1 MKRATINDVA
11 LTAGVSTFTASR
23 ALRGKDHVAAATRD
37 KVLKVAKE
45 LNYTASRSAAA
56 LASGRT
62 NRIAMLARERL
73 AGWFMGEL
81 FDGLYDELSRA
92 RYDLTVYRAG
102 SVEER
107 AEFFTRLPAN
117 RNADALIVS
126 GFSATDEEADTL
138 ASMGMPIVSVNSPY
152 ISCCQAS
159 VAIDDEAAEAMAVR
173 YLAALGHR
181 RFCYVGRTDPLTGKE
196 WGFDARARGYKDEIV
211 SLGLTDCGIH
221 FIDSESPRSAKQVI
235 ATMLAQP
242 ERPTA
247 ICVWSDYYAL
257 RVVHELQA
265 VGVRIPEDVSV
276 FGFDGSDVAE
286 SIGLSTMVPTPPRE
300 IGQIAARK
308 ALDLVEGKTL
318 DDPHTTV
325 PVVVE
330 PGATS
335 GPEREEAIWKSLP
348 RRKPKEAWVEPHYF
362 TAPLITPP
370 TTHFW
375 AKM

>member
-37 KVLKVAKE
+37 KVLKAAKE

-196 WGFDARARGYKDEIV
+196 LGFDARARG
-211 SLGLTDCGIH
+211 
-221 FIDSESPRSAKQVI
+221 
-235 ATMLAQP
+235 
-242 ERPTA
+242 
-247 ICVWSDYYAL
+247 
-257 RVVHELQA
+257 
-265 VGVRIPEDVSV
+265 
-276 FGFDGSDVAE
+276 
-286 SIGLSTMVPTPPRE
+286 
-300 IGQIAARK
+300 
-308 ALDLVEGKTL
+308 
-318 DDPHTTV
+318 
-325 PVVVE
+325 
-330 PGATS
+330 
-335 GPEREEAIWKSLP
+335 
-348 RRKPKEAWVEPHYF
+348 
-362 TAPLITPP
+362 
-370 TTHFW
+370 
-375 AKM
+375 

>member
-1 MKRATINDVA
+1 
-11 LTAGVSTFTASR
+11 
-23 ALRGKDHVAAATRD
+23 
-37 KVLKVAKE
+37 
-45 LNYTASRSAAA
+45 
-56 LASGRT
+56 
-62 NRIAMLARERL
+62 MLARERL

-196 WGFDARARGYKDEIV
+196 WGFDARARGYKDEII

-265 VGVRIPEDVSV
+265 IGVRIPEDVSV

-308 ALDLVEGKTL
+308 ALNLVEGKTL

-325 PVVVE
+325 PVAVE

-335 GPEREEAIWKSLP
+335 GPVRE
-348 RRKPKEAWVEPHYF
+348 
-362 TAPLITPP
+362 
-370 TTHFW
+370 
-375 AKM
+375 

>member
-1 MKRATINDVA
+1 
-11 LTAGVSTFTASR
+11 
-23 ALRGKDHVAAATRD
+23 
-37 KVLKVAKE
+37 
-45 LNYTASRSAAA
+45 
-56 LASGRT
+56 
-62 NRIAMLARERL
+62 
-73 AGWFMGEL
+73 MGEL

-211 SLGLTDCGIH
+211 SLGLTD
-221 FIDSESPRSAKQVI
+221 
-235 ATMLAQP
+235 
-242 ERPTA
+242 
-247 ICVWSDYYAL
+247 
-257 RVVHELQA
+257 
-265 VGVRIPEDVSV
+265 
-276 FGFDGSDVAE
+276 
-286 SIGLSTMVPTPPRE
+286 
-300 IGQIAARK
+300 
-308 ALDLVEGKTL
+308 
-318 DDPHTTV
+318 
-325 PVVVE
+325 
-330 PGATS
+330 
-335 GPEREEAIWKSLP
+335 
-348 RRKPKEAWVEPHYF
+348 
-362 TAPLITPP
+362 
-370 TTHFW
+370 
-375 AKM
+375 

>member
-37 KVLKVAKE
+37 KVLKAAKE

-265 VGVRIPEDVSV
+265 IGVRIPEDVSV

-308 ALDLVEGKTL
+308 ALNLVEGKTL

-325 PVVVE
+325 PVAVK

-335 GPEREEAIWKSLP
+335 GPVRE
-348 RRKPKEAWVEPHYF
+348 
-362 TAPLITPP
+362 
-370 TTHFW
+370 
-375 AKM
+375 

>member
-37 KVLKVAKE
+37 KVLTAAKE

-126 GFSATDEEADTL
+126 GFSATDEEADH
-138 ASMGMPIVSVNSPY
+138 GGCDV
-152 ISCCQAS
+152 
-159 VAIDDEAAEAMAVR
+159 
-173 YLAALGHR
+173 
-181 RFCYVGRTDPLTGKE
+181 
-196 WGFDARARGYKDEIV
+196 RARGGTHDRREN
-211 SLGLTDCGIH
+211 
-221 FIDSESPRSAKQVI
+221 QV
-235 ATMLAQP
+235 ACP
-242 ERPTA
+242 EEHGEQSQGGRN
-247 ICVWSDYYAL
+247 
-257 RVVHELQA
+257 
-265 VGVRIPEDVSV
+265 ED
-276 FGFDGSDVAE
+276 
-286 SIGLSTMVPTPPRE
+286 R
-300 IGQIAARK
+300 
-308 ALDLVEGKTL
+308 
-318 DDPHTTV
+318 
-325 PVVVE
+325 
-330 PGATS
+330 GA
-335 GPEREEAIWKSLP
+335 
-348 RRKPKEAWVEPHYF
+348 
-362 TAPLITPP
+362 
-370 TTHFW
+370 
-375 AKM
+375 

>member
-37 KVLKVAKE
+37 KVLKAAKE

-138 ASMGMPIVSVNSPY
+138 ASMGMPKPPSVFRRGGLFPY
-152 ISCCQAS
+152 RLFPHWPTGRAGL
-159 VAIDDEAAEAMAVR
+159 DRHR
-173 YLAALGHR
+173 YSRMRVVQGL
-181 RFCYVGRTDPLTGKE
+181 PLNQIQCL
-196 WGFDARARGYKDEIV
+196 ARGN
-211 SLGLTDCGIH
+211 L
-221 FIDSESPRSAKQVI
+221 
-235 ATMLAQP
+235 
-242 ERPTA
+242 
-247 ICVWSDYYAL
+247 SDFA
-257 RVVHELQA
+257 R
-265 VGVRIPEDVSV
+265 
-276 FGFDGSDVAE
+276 GSW
-286 SIGLSTMVPTPPRE
+286 
-300 IGQIAARK
+300 
-308 ALDLVEGKTL
+308 
-318 DDPHTTV
+318 HH
-325 PVVVE
+325 
-330 PGATS
+330 GA
-335 GPEREEAIWKSLP
+335 
-348 RRKPKEAWVEPHYF
+348 
-362 TAPLITPP
+362 
-370 TTHFW
+370 
-375 AKM
+375 

>member
-1 MKRATINDVA
+1 
-11 LTAGVSTFTASR
+11 
-23 ALRGKDHVAAATRD
+23 
-37 KVLKVAKE
+37 
-45 LNYTASRSAAA
+45 
-56 LASGRT
+56 
-62 NRIAMLARERL
+62 
-73 AGWFMGEL
+73 
-81 FDGLYDELSRA
+81 
-92 RYDLTVYRAG
+92 
-102 SVEER
+102 
-107 AEFFTRLPAN
+107 
-117 RNADALIVS
+117 
-126 GFSATDEEADTL
+126 
-138 ASMGMPIVSVNSPY
+138 
-152 ISCCQAS
+152 
-159 VAIDDEAAEAMAVR
+159 MAVR

-265 VGVRIPEDVSV
+265 IGVRIPEDVSV

-308 ALDLVEGKTL
+308 ALNLVEGEDLGRPSYDCTC
-318 DDPHTTV
+318 
-325 PVVVE
+325 
-330 PGATS
+330 GGRA
-335 GPEREEAIWKSLP
+335 
-348 RRKPKEAWVEPHYF
+348 RRDQWASAGIGDMGKAPLGGKPKELGWSC
-362 TAPLITPP
+362 
-370 TTHFW
+370 TTSQRL
-375 AKM
+375 A

>member
-138 ASMGMPIVSVNSPY
+138 A
-152 ISCCQAS
+152 
-159 VAIDDEAAEAMAVR
+159 
-173 YLAALGHR
+173 
-181 RFCYVGRTDPLTGKE
+181 
-196 WGFDARARGYKDEIV
+196 
-211 SLGLTDCGIH
+211 
-221 FIDSESPRSAKQVI
+221 
-235 ATMLAQP
+235 
-242 ERPTA
+242 
-247 ICVWSDYYAL
+247 
-257 RVVHELQA
+257 
-265 VGVRIPEDVSV
+265 
-276 FGFDGSDVAE
+276 
-286 SIGLSTMVPTPPRE
+286 
-300 IGQIAARK
+300 
-308 ALDLVEGKTL
+308 
-318 DDPHTTV
+318 
-325 PVVVE
+325 
-330 PGATS
+330 
-335 GPEREEAIWKSLP
+335 
-348 RRKPKEAWVEPHYF
+348 AWVCPSSR
-362 TAPLITPP
+362 
-370 TTHFW
+370 
-375 AKM
+375 

>member
-37 KVLKVAKE
+37 KVLKAAKE

-138 ASMGMPIVSVNSPY
+138 ASMGMPIVSVIAINRCHSQ
-152 ISCCQAS
+152 IAKQSCSCCAGALYHPANIFRLMQAS
-159 VAIDDEAAEAMAVR
+159 SQYIHC
-173 YLAALGHR
+173 LLHR
-181 RFCYVGRTDPLTGKE
+181 L
-196 WGFDARARGYKDEIV
+196 
-211 SLGLTDCGIH
+211 
-221 FIDSESPRSAKQVI
+221 
-235 ATMLAQP
+235 
-242 ERPTA
+242 
-247 ICVWSDYYAL
+247 
-257 RVVHELQA
+257 
-265 VGVRIPEDVSV
+265 
-276 FGFDGSDVAE
+276 
-286 SIGLSTMVPTPPRE
+286 
-300 IGQIAARK
+300 
-308 ALDLVEGKTL
+308 
-318 DDPHTTV
+318 
-325 PVVVE
+325 
-330 PGATS
+330 
-335 GPEREEAIWKSLP
+335 
-348 RRKPKEAWVEPHYF
+348 
-362 TAPLITPP
+362 
-370 TTHFW
+370 
-375 AKM
+375 

>member
-37 KVLKVAKE
+37 KVLKAAKE

-211 SLGLTDCGIH
+211 SLASPTAASTSSTRNHHARPNKSSPPCSRSLSGRPLSACGLTTTHCAWYM
-221 FIDSESPRSAKQVI
+221 SCRQSEYESPKTFRS
-235 ATMLAQP
+235 LALMG
-242 ERPTA
+242 PT
-247 ICVWSDYYAL
+247 W
-257 RVVHELQA
+257 RN
-265 VGVRIPEDVSV
+265 P
-276 FGFDGSDVAE
+276 
-286 SIGLSTMVPTPPRE
+286 
-300 IGQIAARK
+300 
-308 ALDLVEGKTL
+308 LD
-318 DDPHTTV
+318 
-325 PVVVE
+325 
-330 PGATS
+330 
-335 GPEREEAIWKSLP
+335 
-348 RRKPKEAWVEPHYF
+348 
-362 TAPLITPP
+362 
-370 TTHFW
+370 
-375 AKM
+375 

>member
-37 KVLKVAKE
+37 KVLKAAKE

-211 SLGLTDCGIH
+211 SLGLTDCGTPLHRLGI
-221 FIDSESPRSAKQVI
+221 
-235 ATMLAQP
+235 
-242 ERPTA
+242 TA
-247 ICVWSDYYAL
+247 L
-257 RVVHELQA
+257 
-265 VGVRIPEDVSV
+265 
-276 FGFDGSDVAE
+276 
-286 SIGLSTMVPTPPRE
+286 
-300 IGQIAARK
+300 GQTGHRHHARAA
-308 ALDLVEGKTL
+308 
-318 DDPHTTV
+318 
-325 PVVVE
+325 
-330 PGATS
+330 
-335 GPEREEAIWKSLP
+335 
-348 RRKPKEAWVEPHYF
+348 
-362 TAPLITPP
+362 
-370 TTHFW
+370 
-375 AKM
+375 